1 MLCGLETLL
10 FHTVFVT
17 FWYYWR
23 WSR

>member
-10 FHTVFVT
+10 FHTVFVA